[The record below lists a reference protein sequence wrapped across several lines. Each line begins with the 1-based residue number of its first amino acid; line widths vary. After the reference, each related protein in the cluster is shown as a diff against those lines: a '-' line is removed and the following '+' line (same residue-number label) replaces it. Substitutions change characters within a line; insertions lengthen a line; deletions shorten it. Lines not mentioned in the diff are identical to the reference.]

1 MTTHVHVMYMIG
13 KHIHAHNI
21 LIPNTFTL
29 ISPPMYM
36 FVQNSE
42 KKRTHRYFTCILTD
56 KEKAHLANAKMSQFL
71 LYDFKC
77 RFITFT
83 STY

>member
-42 KKRTHRYFTCILTD
+42 KKRTPIYLHYYLYRFYNP
-56 KEKAHLANAKMSQFL
+56 AGQHLQDYSFPAFQICSHNFAVYL
-71 LYDFKC
+71 L
-77 RFITFT
+77 
-83 STY
+83 